1 MVVRKRQIIAAALV
15 LALGSAVF
23 INWYY
28 NRPSVKNAN
37 TRPSV
42 EEVENT
48 GGNLGD
54 AKLVN
59 SSGVSESA
67 AAAGKS
73 GDYFASAKLK
83 RSSAHDEA
91 AEILNKVI
99 KDSSSDPA
107 AVKEAADALKALSN
121 AVKLEGDIESL
132 IKAKTGSECVA
143 IINNGTVE
151 VIVAKG
157 TLNDTVILQI
167 KEIVLKQTGFSAEN
181 ITIVELSS

>member
-28 NRPSVKNAN
+28 NRPSVKSANAK
-37 TRPSV
+37 PSV
-42 EEVENT
+42 DNT

-54 AKLVN
+54 AQLVN

-67 AAAGKS
+67 VATGKS
-73 GDYFASAKLK
+73 SDYFASAKL
-83 RSSAHDEA
+83 RRNSAHDEA
-91 AEILNKVI
+91 AETLNKVI
-99 KDSSSDPA
+99 KDSSSDA
-107 AVKEAADALKALSN
+107 SAVKEATEALKALSN
-121 AVKLEGDIESL
+121 AIKLEGDIEAL
-132 IKAKTGSECVA
+132 IKAKTGGDCVV
-143 IINNGTVE
+143 IINNNSAE

-157 TLNDTVILQI
+157 ALNDTVILQI

>member
-28 NRPSVKNAN
+28 NRPSVQSTN
-37 TRPSV
+37 TKPSV

-54 AKLVN
+54 AQLVN

-67 AAAGKS
+67 ATGKS
-73 GDYFASAKLK
+73 SDYFASAKL
-83 RSSAHDEA
+83 RRNSAHDEA
-91 AEILNKVI
+91 AETLNKVI
-99 KDSSSDPA
+99 KDSSSDA
-107 AVKEAADALKALSN
+107 SAVKEATEALKVLSN
-121 AVKLEGDIESL
+121 AIKLEGDIEAL
-132 IKAKTGSECVA
+132 IKAKTGGDCVV
-143 IINNGTVE
+143 IINNSTAE

-167 KEIVLKQTGFSAEN
+167 KEIALKQTGFSAEN